1 MKGGILMNG
10 YKIVI
15 GIDVSKNSF
24 TATVLYDNKKENFEV
39 KSDPVEFEMKVK
51 PYLKKFKK
59 SDMLIIMEH
68 TGVYHLKLA
77 NYLYEN
83 DYNVAVINPFSIKKF
98 MEAKMTRVKTDKA
111 DSFFIAEYGRT
122 FFDGELYKPK
132 SDVEKE
138 IEVKLKI
145 LEDLQQQ
152 LTMLRRESL
161 TYVPMKKLKEN
172 LEYYDELIRKI
183 EKNIKELEKEIKEL
197 SKKNYQEEYKLLKSI
212 PGISDR
218 TIGMI
223 ISVYGN
229 FERFKSVKDASSFIG
244 ISPGIHESG
253 TSVKKSGSI
262 KKMGNPYARKILY
275 MAALSAIRFNKYCR
289 ELYERLVSKG
299 KAKKLA
305 LVAVAHKLLRQAYG
319 VLKSRRPFDENFCT

>member
-1 MKGGILMNG
+1 MNN
-10 YKIVI
+10 YKIVV
-15 GIDVSKNSF
+15 GVDVSKNSF
-24 TATVLYDNKKENFEV
+24 TATVLYDNKKETFEV

-51 PYLKKFKK
+51 PFLKKFKK

-145 LEDLQQQ
+145 LEDL
-152 LTMLRRESL
+152 
-161 TYVPMKKLKEN
+161 
-172 LEYYDELIRKI
+172 
-183 EKNIKELEKEIKEL
+183 
-197 SKKNYQEEYKLLKSI
+197 
-212 PGISDR
+212 
-218 TIGMI
+218 
-223 ISVYGN
+223 
-229 FERFKSVKDASSFIG
+229 
-244 ISPGIHESG
+244 
-253 TSVKKSGSI
+253 
-262 KKMGNPYARKILY
+262 
-275 MAALSAIRFNKYCR
+275 
-289 ELYERLVSKG
+289 
-299 KAKKLA
+299 
-305 LVAVAHKLLRQAYG
+305 
-319 VLKSRRPFDENFCT
+319 